1 MTKIKIKNST
11 TASGIPTSGS
21 LLRGELAVNIA
32 DQRIFIGDA
41 SGNPVELTSQTV
53 VSTSGTAG
61 VASISSN
68 PSGIYV
74 SQSTGAVT
82 LGLVSNIFVSG
93 ALHVSGVIAQSP
105 ASLNLY
111 ASEDPVTNL
120 SRMINMKSYGN
131 NYGEINVTDDGVL
144 SLSSTSNIIELRPSG
159 VSTVQLDSSA
169 STGYIFLT
177 PTNISIGGSS
187 AVTTFP
193 GDVNITK
200 TLTVDHIQGHLDGAV
215 LKQCKNTD
223 SITLRKGDPVFIAGT
238 VGASDVIEVQL
249 ARSDTTAKM
258 PAVGL
263 SSQDL
268 AVNATGHITLVGV
281 LDDVN
286 TSAFS
291 VGGSVFVNST
301 GWITSVRPT
310 GASILVQNIGRVGRV
325 NSSNGQIIVL
335 GPGRTNDV
343 PNSILASGT
352 LALGTPDIITPL
364 ANTASLFNTNAT
376 RVNIGSSASGVLIGN
391 ATGVVTV
398 GDMAVN
404 NGAITTTAATATLF
418 NATASRVN
426 IGAGASG
433 VQIGHPTGTVVMGN
447 IAVNSGTISTTALAG
462 DIFNATAARINI
474 GAGASGVKI
483 GNATGVV
490 TVGDMAVNNGAITTT
505 AATAT
510 LFNATASRVNI
521 GAGASGVLIGNAT
534 GVVSVGDIAV
544 NNGAITTTAATA
556 TLFNAT
562 ASRVNIGAGASGV
575 LIGHATGVV
584 TVGDLAVND
593 GTISTTAT
601 GVSIF
606 DATALRVNIGGGA
619 SGVQI
624 GHPTGT
630 VVMGNIAV
638 NSGTISTIAVNS
650 GNIST
655 TATSASIFNAN
666 ALSLNIGGGASGVQ
680 IGHPTGTVV
689 MGNIAANSGTIST
702 TALAGDIFNA
712 NAARINIGAAASGVK
727 IGNATGVVVVGDIA
741 VNNGAITTTA
751 ATAAL
756 FNATASRVNIG
767 AGASGVLIGHATG
780 VVTVGDLAVND
791 GTISTTATGVS
802 IFDATALRVNIGGGA
817 SGVQIGHPTGTVV
830 MGNIAVNSGTIST
843 TATSASIFNANALS
857 LNIGGGASGV
867 QIGHPTGMIVMGNI
881 AVSGSIN
888 TDNILSSGSQLSL
901 NNKANNR
908 VTIGDYSS
916 NGNSTY
922 IYLRDNVYILDISNP
937 FGNVR
942 IGDPTAIDTNYF
954 ISYDATQ
961 GLLQGNTSSSI
972 TNFTDGSFGGLLAAN
987 SISTT
992 GTIAATFNGL
1002 VDMNFN
1008 TLVEP
1013 TLKYYNEVL
1022 ASPSIS
1028 ANVLTLDLST
1038 AQMFTVSLNANITT
1052 FTISNT
1058 PATANRS
1065 IGFTLIFTADG
1076 TARTVTWGS
1085 AVKWANN
1092 DPPAL
1097 TSTNGKKDIL
1107 SFVSPDNGTNWYG
1120 FIGGLNF

>member
-1 MTKIKIKNST
+1 
-11 TASGIPTSGS
+11 
-21 LLRGELAVNIA
+21 
-32 DQRIFIGDA
+32 
-41 SGNPVELTSQTV
+41 
-53 VSTSGTAG
+53 
-61 VASISSN
+61 
-68 PSGIYV
+68 
-74 SQSTGAVT
+74 
-82 LGLVSNIFVSG
+82 
-93 ALHVSGVIAQSP
+93 
-105 ASLNLY
+105 
-111 ASEDPVTNL
+111 
-120 SRMINMKSYGN
+120 
-131 NYGEINVTDDGVL
+131 
-144 SLSSTSNIIELRPSG
+144 
-159 VSTVQLDSSA
+159 
-169 STGYIFLT
+169 
-177 PTNISIGGSS
+177 
-187 AVTTFP
+187 
-193 GDVNITK
+193 
-200 TLTVDHIQGHLDGAV
+200 
-215 LKQCKNTD
+215 
-223 SITLRKGDPVFIAGT
+223 
-238 VGASDVIEVQL
+238 
-249 ARSDTTAKM
+249 M

-268 AVNATGHITLVGV
+268 AVNATGHITLAGV
-281 LDDVN
+281 LYDVD

-291 VGGSVFVNST
+291 VGSSVFVNST

-325 NSSNGQIIVL
+325 NSSNGQIIVS
-335 GPGRTNDV
+335 GPGRANGV
-343 PNSILASGT
+343 PNTIAASGT
-352 LALGTPDIITPL
+352 LTLGTPDIITPL
-364 ANTASLFNTNAT
+364 VGTASVFNTNVE
-376 RVNIGSSASGVLIGN
+376 RLNIGSSASGVLIGN

-398 GDMAVN
+398 GDIAVN
-404 NGAITTTAATATLF
+404 NGSITTTAATATLF
-418 NATASRVN
+418 NATSSRVN
-426 IGAGASG
+426 IGGGASG

-474 GAGASGVKI
+474 GAAASGVKI

-490 TVGDMAVNNGAITTT
+490 T
-505 AATAT
+505 
-510 LFNATASRVNI
+510 
-521 GAGASGVLIGNAT
+521 
-534 GVVSVGDIAV
+534 VGDIAV

-638 NSGTISTIAVNS
+638 NSGTIST
-650 GNIST
+650 
-655 TATSASIFNAN
+655 TATSANIFN
-666 ALSLNIGGGASGVQ
+666 
-680 IGHPTGTVV
+680 
-689 MGNIAANSGTIST
+689 
-702 TALAGDIFNA
+702 
-712 NAARINIGAAASGVK
+712 
-727 IGNATGVVVVGDIA
+727 
-741 VNNGAITTTA
+741 TTA
-751 ATAAL
+751 A
-756 FNATASRVNIG
+756 RVNIG
-767 AGASGVLIGHATG
+767 AGASGVLIGNATG
-780 VVTVGDLAVND
+780 VVTVGDVAVNN
-791 GTISTTATGVS
+791 GAITTTATTATL
-802 IFDATALRVNIGGGA
+802 FNATASRV
-817 SGVQIGHPTGTVV
+817 
-830 MGNIAVNSGTIST
+830 
-843 TATSASIFNANALS
+843 
-857 LNIGGGASGV
+857 NIGGGASGV

-881 AVSGSIN
+881 AVSGSVN
-888 TDNILSSGSQLSL
+888 TDNILSSGSQLTI
-901 NNKANNR
+901 NDKANNR
-908 VTIGDYSS
+908 VAIGDYSG
-916 NGNSTY
+916 NGNHTY
-922 IYLRDNVYILDISNP
+922 VYLRDNASILDISNP

-954 ISYDATQ
+954 ISYSATDGILNGGGSSSLTNFSTGSFN
-961 GLLQGNTSSSI
+961 GLLTASG
-972 TNFTDGSFGGLLAAN
+972 
-987 SISTT
+987 ISAT

-1038 AQMFTVSLNANITT
+1038 AQVFTVSLNANITT

>member
-53 VSTSGTAG
+53 VSTSGVAG
-61 VASISSN
+61 VTSISSN

-82 LGLVSNIFVSG
+82 LGLVSNVFVSG

-200 TLTVDHIQGHLDGAV
+200 TLTVNHIHGDLDGAV

-223 SITLRKGDPVFIAGT
+223 SITLRKGDPVFLAGT
-238 VGASDVIEVQL
+238 VGATDVIEVQL
-249 ARSDTTAKM
+249 SRSDTVAKM

-263 SSQDL
+263 SWQNL
-268 AVNATGHITLVGV
+268 AANATGHIVVVGLLKNV
-281 LDDVN
+281 D

-291 VGGSVFVNST
+291 VGSSIFVNST

-325 NSSNGQIIVL
+325 NSNNGEIIVL

-352 LALGTPDIITPL
+352 LTLGTPDIITPL
-364 ANTASLFNTNAT
+364 VGTASVFNTNVA
-376 RVNIGSSASGVLIGN
+376 RLNIGSSASGVLIGN

-398 GDMAVN
+398 GDIAVN
-404 NGAITTTAATATLF
+404 NGVITTTAATATLF
-418 NATASRVN
+418 NATTSRVN

-474 GAGASGVKI
+474 GAAASGVKI

-490 TVGDMAVNNGAITTT
+490 TVGDIAVNNGAITTT

-521 GAGASGVLIGNAT
+521 GTGASGVLIGHATGVVTVGDLAVNDGTISTTAATATLFDATATTITIGSAATTTNIAAITGGQTINIGAGNITALNTKTINIGTNGAVGSFANVNIGSLHNGTVTINSTLAVNSGTLTTSNSTGNIFNTATSRINIGGGASGVMIGNAT
-534 GVVSVGDIAV
+534 GVVIVGDIAV

-638 NSGTISTIAVNS
+638 NSGTIST
-650 GNIST
+650 
-655 TATSASIFNAN
+655 TATSANIFNTTA
-666 ALSLNIGGGASGVQ
+666 ARVNIGGGASGV
-680 IGHPTGTVV
+680 
-689 MGNIAANSGTIST
+689 
-702 TALAGDIFNA
+702 L
-712 NAARINIGAAASGVK
+712 
-727 IGNATGVVVVGDIA
+727 IGNATGVVIVGDIA

-751 ATAAL
+751 TTATL
-756 FNATASRVNIG
+756 FNATA
-767 AGASGVLIGHATG
+767 A
-780 VVTVGDLAVND
+780 
-791 GTISTTATGVS
+791 
-802 IFDATALRVNIGGGA
+802 RVNIGGGA
-817 SGVQIGHPTGTVV
+817 SGVQIGHPTGMV
-830 MGNIAVNSGTIST
+830 
-843 TATSASIFNANALS
+843 
-857 LNIGGGASGV
+857 
-867 QIGHPTGMIVMGNI
+867 VMGNI
-881 AVSGSIN
+881 AVSGNVN
-888 TDNILSSGSQLSL
+888 TDNILSSGSQLSI
-901 NNKANNR
+901 NDKANNR
-908 VTIGDYSS
+908 VAIGDYTG
-916 NGNSTY
+916 NGNQTY

-942 IGDPTAIDTNYF
+942 IGDPGGIDTNYF
-954 ISYDATQ
+954 IQYDATQ
-961 GLLQGNTSSSI
+961 GLLDGNSGSSI
-972 TNFTDGSFGGLLAAN
+972 NNFTDGLFNGLLAAN

-1022 ASPSIS
+1022 ASPTIS
-1028 ANVLTLDLST
+1028 TNVLTLDLST
-1038 AQMFTVSLNANITT
+1038 AQVFTVSLNANITT
-1052 FTISNT
+1052 LTISNT

-1107 SFVSPDNGTNWYG
+1107 SFVSPDGGTNWYG

>member
-82 LGLVSNIFVSG
+82 LGLVSNVFVSG

-177 PTNISIGGSS
+177 PTNIYIGGSS
-187 AVTTFP
+187 AVTTLP

-200 TLTVDHIQGHLDGAV
+200 TLTVDHIHGDLDGAV

-249 ARSDTTAKM
+249 ARSDTTATM

-268 AVNATGHITLVGV
+268 AVNATGHITLAGV
-281 LDDVN
+281 LYDVD

-291 VGGSVFVNST
+291 VGSSVFVNST

-325 NSSNGQIIVL
+325 NSSNGQIIVS
-335 GPGRTNDV
+335 GPGRANGV
-343 PNSILASGT
+343 PNTIAASGT
-352 LALGTPDIITPL
+352 LTLGTPDIITPL
-364 ANTASLFNTNAT
+364 VGTASVFNTNVA
-376 RVNIGSSASGVLIGN
+376 RLNIGSSASGVLIGN

-398 GDMAVN
+398 GDIAVN
-404 NGAITTTAATATLF
+404 NGSITTTAATATLF
-418 NATASRVN
+418 NATSSRVN
-426 IGAGASG
+426 IGGGASG

-474 GAGASGVKI
+474 GAAASGVKI

-490 TVGDMAVNNGAITTT
+490 SVGDIAVNNGAITTT
-505 AATAT
+505 ASTAT

-521 GAGASGVLIGNAT
+521 GAGASGVLIGHATGVVTVGDLAVNDGTISTTATGVSIFDATALRVNIGGGASGVQIGHPTGTVVMGNIAANSGTISTIAVNSGNISTTATSASIFNANALSLNIGGGASGVQIGHPTGTVVMGNIAVNSGTISTTALAGDIFNATAARINIGAAASGVKIGNAT
-534 GVVSVGDIAV
+534 GVVTVGDIAV

-638 NSGTISTIAVNS
+638 NSGTIST
-650 GNIST
+650 
-655 TATSASIFNAN
+655 TATSANIFN
-666 ALSLNIGGGASGVQ
+666 
-680 IGHPTGTVV
+680 
-689 MGNIAANSGTIST
+689 
-702 TALAGDIFNA
+702 
-712 NAARINIGAAASGVK
+712 
-727 IGNATGVVVVGDIA
+727 
-741 VNNGAITTTA
+741 TTA
-751 ATAAL
+751 A
-756 FNATASRVNIG
+756 RVNIG
-767 AGASGVLIGHATG
+767 AGASGVLIGNATG
-780 VVTVGDLAVND
+780 VVTVGDVAVNN
-791 GTISTTATGVS
+791 GAITTTATTATL
-802 IFDATALRVNIGGGA
+802 FNATASRV
-817 SGVQIGHPTGTVV
+817 
-830 MGNIAVNSGTIST
+830 
-843 TATSASIFNANALS
+843 
-857 LNIGGGASGV
+857 NIGGGASGV

-881 AVSGSIN
+881 AVSGSVN
-888 TDNILSSGSQLSL
+888 TDNILSSGSQLTI
-901 NNKANNR
+901 NDKANNR
-908 VTIGDYSS
+908 VAIGDYTG
-916 NGNSTY
+916 NGNHTY
-922 IYLRDNVYILDISNP
+922 VYLRDNASILDISNP

-954 ISYDATQ
+954 ISYSATD
-961 GLLQGNTSSSI
+961 GVLNGGGPSSL
-972 TNFTDGSFGGLLAAN
+972 TNFSTGSFGGLLTA
-987 SISTT
+987 SGISAT

-1038 AQMFTVSLNANITT
+1038 AQVFTVSLNANITT